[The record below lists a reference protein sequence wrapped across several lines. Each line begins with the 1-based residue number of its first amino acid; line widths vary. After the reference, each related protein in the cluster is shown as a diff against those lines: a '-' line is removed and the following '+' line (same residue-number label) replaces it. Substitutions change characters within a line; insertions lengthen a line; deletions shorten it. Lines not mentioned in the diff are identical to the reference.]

1 MTVDIYNYSIGS
13 DVYSDLNILNNV
25 TYIDAMFLANST
37 FFYNQTIDSAYDYNM
52 TDTQFNYNMTV
63 GGDAYNYSIPSEAY
77 SDLNMLNNIT
87 YTDAMFLANWTA
99 TLAYT
104 DAQILANSTFF
115 YNQTIDSD
123 YDYNMTVDIYNYSIP
138 SEAYSDLNILN
149 NVSYVNAMFLA
160 NDTFYYNQSTPY
172 DNFNYNMT
180 VAEYNYT
187 TPAMDY
193 TDAQILLNST
203 FFYNQSTPYDNFDYN
218 MTDTQFNY
226 NMSGGSS
233 SYPFDQDLNT
243 TDHPT
248 FTAINVGNITST
260 GDPDTNIKFNVDEI
274 VLAAGG
280 INFMVIDEQAFDNV
294 QFNPNN
300 ADVDFSISGDNDPNL
315 FTVNGGIDMVGIGI
329 GTPNQ
334 LLTVD
339 GNGNFSG
346 TIWINNDTNLADFA
360 YNMTDTQFNYN
371 MTSTATFDYNQS
383 IGSDAY
389 SDLNILNNVSYVN
402 AMFLA
407 NDTFYYNQSTPY
419 DNFNYNMTVAEYNYT
434 TPAMDYTDAQIL
446 LNSTF
451 FYNQS
456 SPYDGFN
463 YNMSDGSYNLTYDAK
478 NTSQWI
484 TTGSDIYY
492 TAGYVGIGT
501 ATPSAKLEINS
512 GATTTT
518 PLNVSGVD
526 TNTNEIARF
535 EGNGAGYARFSV
547 NTVTG
552 EDSQFSLMEAGS
564 TKWSFGN
571 DGTDDSFHI
580 EVGAGA
586 FDTNEFVILS
596 SGEVG
601 IGTTPS
607 EMLTVAGNTNQTHN
621 NITGIDCIHFGSGG
635 SWCSTP

>member
-1 MTVDIYNYSIGS
+1 VRFYNLFRWGKNKVFKKPKILPSLLFFVLILSLGFTTAATSAFGYDTTRSPLTQTNIINTNSTSFNATYDIWAYNQTTASGASIWHYNQSTPYDNFNYNMTGSGDAYNYTIPAMDYADAQILLNTSWFTQTFNTTYDAFLSYNQSTPYDNFNYNMTVAGDAYNYTIPSMDYTDAQILANSTFFYNQTIDSAYDYNMTIDVYNYSIGSDAYSDLNFLNNISYINAMFLANSTFFYNQSTPYDNFNYNMTVDIYNYSIGS

-138 SEAYSDLNILN
+138 SE
-149 NVSYVNAMFLA
+149 
-160 NDTFYYNQSTPY
+160 
-172 DNFNYNMT
+172 
-180 VAEYNYT
+180 
-187 TPAMDY
+187 
-193 TDAQILLNST
+193 
-203 FFYNQSTPYDNFDYN
+203 
-218 MTDTQFNY
+218 
-226 NMSGGSS
+226 
-233 SYPFDQDLNT
+233 
-243 TDHPT
+243 
-248 FTAINVGNITST
+248 
-260 GDPDTNIKFNVDEI
+260 
-274 VLAAGG
+274 
-280 INFMVIDEQAFDNV
+280 
-294 QFNPNN
+294 
-300 ADVDFSISGDNDPNL
+300 
-315 FTVNGGIDMVGIGI
+315 
-329 GTPNQ
+329 
-334 LLTVD
+334 
-339 GNGNFSG
+339 
-346 TIWINNDTNLADFA
+346 
-360 YNMTDTQFNYN
+360 
-371 MTSTATFDYNQS
+371 
-383 IGSDAY
+383 AY